1 MGMKMKVLVFVLLV
15 MLASVTSATID
26 GKIKRVEWG
35 LSDGSEPIVV
45 KPLILIQNTGD
56 EKARFHVMV
65 AVNGTGKRF
74 SGGCWPTDEID
85 GGRTALVWPYPL
97 RLADRGDLAYL
108 AVELYSDS
116 CLKSQLLNVMRRTQK
131 K

>member
-1 MGMKMKVLVFVLLV
+1 MKIIALLLLLLV
-15 MLASVTSATID
+15 STALATID
-26 GKIKRVEWG
+26 GKIKSVDWG
-35 LSDGSEPIVV
+35 ISGESEPITV
-45 KPLILIQNTGD
+45 KPLIVVENTGD
-56 EKARFHVMV
+56 EKTRYHVMV
-65 AVNGTGKRF
+65 VVDEGSKRF